1 MDEGAR
7 PLDVLAEPARILSRV
22 LVAHVEPRAGHVVGA
37 QRTQA
42 LHRDADSRQAPP
54 FLWLDARICPDH
66 QLIVNAPDDEHD
78 VRNPTS
84 SLSSNLVPPARHE
97 PSRPAALHAK
107 YHVRSVPTPTR
118 DDAEH
123 ISD

>member
-1 MDEGAR
+1 MWSA
-7 PLDVLAEPARILSRV
+7 LSGLRRYIAMPT
-22 LVAHVEPRAGHVVGA
+22 VAK
-37 QRTQA
+37 
-42 LHRDADSRQAPP
+42 HRP

-78 VRNPTS
+78 IRNPTS
-84 SLSSNLVPPARHE
+84 SLSSNLVPPARNE